1 MVPTS
6 VRQIKNRDS
15 ARSPLGSKRPTNLVM
30 LDSEHC
36 WVLQCGARYGQA
48 WPRSLRAY
56 ASPRIGAMPVSD
68 VATADALAVLT
79 PIWHDKPETARRVR

>member
-1 MVPTS
+1 MRAGPPHGPH
-6 VRQIKNRDS
+6 IS
-15 ARSPLGSKRPTNLVM
+15 APDQEQGFRSISLGSKRPTNLVM

-56 ASPRIGAMPVSD
+56 PFPRIGAVPMSEVT
-68 VATADALAVLT
+68 TADALAILT
-79 PIWHDKPETARRVR
+79 PI